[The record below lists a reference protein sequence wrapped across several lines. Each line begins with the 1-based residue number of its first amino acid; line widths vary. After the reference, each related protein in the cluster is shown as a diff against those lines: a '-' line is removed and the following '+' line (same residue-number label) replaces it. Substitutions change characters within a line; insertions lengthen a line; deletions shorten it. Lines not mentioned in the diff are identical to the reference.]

1 MATEKDMEKEWEKK
15 IEKKFEK
22 WGEGSCKPKKWH
34 SHGGGVMGGCF
45 YFLAI
50 IGAAVYYVEQVSG
63 FWPTIL
69 ALLKSLVWPAF
80 LIYEVFVRLAM

>member
-1 MATEKDMEKEWEKK
+1 MAKEKK
-15 IEKKFEK
+15 EECDVEKMK
-22 WGEGSCKPKKWH
+22 CDAKWH
-34 SHGGGVMGGCF
+34 KKGKWHKGGNGMMGGCF

-50 IGAAVYYVEQVSG
+50 IGTAVYYVEQVSG

-69 ALLKSLVWPAF
+69 AILKACVWPAF